1 MARHDPGVIDGRQSV
16 IDLHCHSRASDGHLA
31 PADVVA
37 RAAGKGV
44 RVLALTDHDT
54 LAGVA
59 EAAAEADRRGLRLVP
74 AVECSCHWQGREL
87 HIVGLAVDPAAAIL
101 QAQLQQAREAR
112 WQRMRRMA
120 DKLQAKRISG
130 VFEDVI
136 AAVGDGMPTRAHV
149 ARVLHAGGHVQS
161 VQQAF
166 DRYIGRGKP
175 AWCRADW
182 PTMEDCVAA
191 IRAAGGQ
198 AVLAHPL
205 AYRMTGAWLRRTL
218 AAFRDAGG
226 EAVEVVCGSS
236 DRQAVLTATG
246 QVLRA
251 GLKGSVGSDFHTPGN
266 PWIELGR
273 LRPLPSAVTPVWQD
287 WSTPIDA

>member
-1 MARHDPGVIDGRQSV
+1 MTQARPGGMDGRQSV

-31 PADVVA
+31 PAEVVA
-37 RAAGKGV
+37 RAAGQGV

-59 EAAAEADRRGLRLVP
+59 EAAAEADRCGISLIP
-74 AVECSCHWQGREL
+74 AVECSCTWQGREL
-87 HIVGLAVDPAAAIL
+87 HIVGLAVDPNAPAL
-101 QAQLQQAREAR
+101 QAQLRNARDAR
-112 WQRMRRMA
+112 WRRMQRIA
-120 DKLQAKRISG
+120 QKLAAKRIPG
-130 VFEDVI
+130 VFEEVV

-149 ARVLHAGGHVQS
+149 ARVLYASGHVHS
-161 VQQAF
+161 LQQAF

-191 IRAAGGQ
+191 IREAGGQ

-205 AYRMTGAWLRRTL
+205 AYGMTGAWLRRTL
-218 AAFRDAGG
+218 MAFGDAGG

-246 QVLRA
+246 QALRA
-251 GLKGSVGSDFHTPGN
+251 GLKGSVGSDFHNPEN

-273 LRPLPSAVTPVWQD
+273 LRPLPPAVIPVWHD
-287 WSTPIDA
+287 WSRQID

>member
-1 MARHDPGVIDGRQSV
+1 MQGPHSK
-16 IDLHCHSRASDGHLA
+16 IDLHCHSRASDGQLT
-31 PADVVA
+31 PAEVVA
-37 RAAGKGV
+37 RAAANGV

-59 EAAAEADRRGLRLVP
+59 EAAAEADRRGMHLVP
-74 AVECSCHWQGREL
+74 AVECSCAWQGREL
-87 HIVGLAVDPAAAIL
+87 HIVGLGVNPAAAGL
-101 QAQLQQAREAR
+101 QAQLWQARDAR
-112 WQRMRRMA
+112 WRRMRRIA
-120 DKLQAKRISG
+120 DKLEARRINE
-130 VFEDVI
+130 VFDKVC

-149 ARVLHAGGHVQS
+149 ARVLHAAGHVQS

-166 DRYIGRGKP
+166 DRYLGRGKP
-175 AWCRADW
+175 AWTRVEW

-191 IRAAGGQ
+191 IRDAGGQ

-205 AYRMTGAWLRRTL
+205 AYGMTGAWLRRTL

-236 DRQAVLTATG
+236 DKQAVLTATG
-246 QVLRA
+246 QALRA
-251 GLKGSVGSDFHTPGN
+251 GLKGSVGSDFHSPEN

-273 LRPLPSAVTPVWQD
+273 LRSLPPAVPPVWQD
-287 WSTPIDA
+287 WPLPLE